1 MTVLG
6 IDVARY
12 QPDDY
17 PTGGLDFVFVKATEG
32 TSYVSPAHDAQV
44 AHGRARGLVVGH
56 YHFQRPGSPTVQ
68 AAYFLKHARPRP
80 GDMLACDW
88 EDTGVSC
95 ADKDAFIRAVQ
106 KTRPDL
112 RTGLYANLAFWLHRD
127 DTSFCGSFLWV
138 ADPSA
143 PKGHPRVEHPW
154 AFHQYSIAGGTD
166 RNIGNFADRAA
177 LAAWAAGITPTPDVH
192 EEDTM
197 AISSDDARAI
207 GRQVVTGANGMHAP
221 GDPGTEWSVSA
232 YLGAIYAQGAAQ
244 AAAITAL
251 AGLVGTGVDTD
262 TVVTAV
268 RQAIAEAVVQVH
280 VDVTGAP
287 DTPTP

>member
-32 TSYVSPAHDAQV
+32 VSYMSPAHDAQV
-44 AHGRARGLVVGH
+44 ARGRAAGLVVGH
-56 YHFQRPGSPTVQ
+56 YHFQRPGSPTAQ

-88 EDTGVSC
+88 EDTGVSNK
-95 ADKDAFIRAVQ
+95 DKDVFMRAV
-106 KTRPDL
+106 KAARPDL
-112 RTGLYANLAFWLHRD
+112 REVLYCNRDFWLHRD
-127 DTSFCGSFLWV
+127 TTSYCADGLWI

-154 AFHQYSIAGGTD
+154 VFHQYAIAGGTD
-166 RNIGNFADRAA
+166 RNIGNFPDRAA
-177 LAAWAAGITPTPDVH
+177 LAAWAAGTPTPDIQ
-192 EEDTM
+192 EDDTM
-197 AISSDDARAI
+197 AISSDDARTI

-268 RQAIAEAVVQVH
+268 RQAIADAVVQVH
-280 VDVTGAP
+280 VDITGTDPAQP
-287 DTPTP
+287 